1 MIWFCAIEFYVGLA
15 RLRCCFENVTWN
27 THYTTLLVE
36 KGHKKTRKQKA
47 REEEMKRGTKTKRKQ
62 VRQTQQQSRDLPCPL
77 SLFLSQHSSSQH
89 DGAPRGPPAPVPHS
103 EISELCRSHRAS
115 PRHPFKYDILEPRL
129 CGQFSVYFALS
140 PSGRP
145 DLGNVCAHND
155 KNSQRRRQE
164 INCPLPLT
172 SSYIDRHR

>member
-1 MIWFCAIEFYVGLA
+1 MLLWKRYLKRTLYHPVG
-15 RLRCCFENVTWN
+15 
-27 THYTTLLVE
+27 
-36 KGHKKTRKQKA
+36 G
-47 REEEMKRGTKTKRKQ
+47 KRPQEDQKTKGQRG
-62 VRQTQQQSRDLPCPL
+62 RDEKRDKNQKKAGKTNTAAEQRPALPSL